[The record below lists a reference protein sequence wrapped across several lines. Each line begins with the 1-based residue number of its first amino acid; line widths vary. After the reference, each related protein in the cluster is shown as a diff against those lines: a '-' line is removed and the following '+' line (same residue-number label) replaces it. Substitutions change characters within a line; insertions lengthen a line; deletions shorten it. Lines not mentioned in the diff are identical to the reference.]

1 MRRETKDGIKGKRA
15 KGKGQSQPQVK
26 TASVSSASQVKSQSH
41 PQHLNWLERHVPTL
55 LIGSGALGLLAAFIL
70 ALEEFHH
77 LKNPGAP
84 LNCDLNPVVS
94 CGPAMD
100 VWQGHALLGIPNQ
113 FLGIITFTVML
124 TMGVALLAGAR
135 FKRWFWLGLQAGM
148 FAGLVFV
155 HWFIYQSIW
164 VLQHLC
170 PYCMVTWVATIVGF
184 WYIFLYGLRAEHF
197 RLRGRWNKAV
207 LFVQKHHAD
216 ILAFWFL
223 VIIALIL
230 NHFWYYW
237 QTLL

>member
-1 MRRETKDGIKGKRA
+1 M
-15 KGKGQSQPQVK
+15 
-26 TASVSSASQVKSQSH
+26 
-41 PQHLNWLERHVPTL
+41 
-55 LIGSGALGLLAAFIL
+55 LAI
-70 ALEEFHH
+70 EEFHH
-77 LKNPGAP
+77 LKHPDAP
-84 LNCDLNPVVS
+84 LNCDLNPIVS

-124 TMGVALLAGAR
+124 TMGMALLAGAR

-148 FAGLVFV
+148 FAGFVFV
-155 HWFIYQSIW
+155 TWFIYQSIW
-164 VLQHLC
+164 VLEHLC

-197 RLRGRWNKAV
+197 RLQGRWNKAA

-216 ILAFWFL
+216 ILALWFL
-223 VIIALIL
+223 VLIALIL
-230 NHFWYYW
+230 NHFWYFW